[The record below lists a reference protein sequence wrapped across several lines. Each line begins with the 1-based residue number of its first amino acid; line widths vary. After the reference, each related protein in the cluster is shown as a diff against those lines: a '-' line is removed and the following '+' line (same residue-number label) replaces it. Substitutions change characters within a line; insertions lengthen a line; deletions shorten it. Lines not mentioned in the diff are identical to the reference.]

1 MADFES
7 NALTPTETLTQRAML
22 NAMNDEAKL
31 HGMNPAAVQE
41 HEAEICAVIQKL
53 IMASRN
59 K

>member
-1 MADFES
+1 MDDFEP

-31 HGMNPAAVQE
+31 HGMNPSAVQE
-41 HEAEICAVIQKL
+41 HEAEISSAIQKL
-53 IMASRN
+53 IVASRG

>member
-1 MADFES
+1 MADFEP

-31 HGMNPAAVQE
+31 HGMNPTAVKE